1 MVKLQLLVGRSRSR
15 VRGFLLLGILVV
27 KFVESGKIVAHNLAG
42 KGKLLLI
49 KVTVVEHNSFL
60 LGKSG
65 TEGRKTLE
73 SGEDGGWGDCES
85 TGDGI
90 QIPSSLLQK

>member
-1 MVKLQLLVGRSRSR
+1 M
-15 VRGFLLLGILVV
+15 
-27 KFVESGKIVAHNLAG
+27 VESGKIVTHNLAG
-42 KGKLLLI
+42 KRKLLLI

-73 SGEDGGWGDCES
+73 SGEDGGGVIVNPQELEFRFLRHFFRN
-85 TGDGI
+85 I
-90 QIPSSLLQK
+90 YPQ